1 MPKSGSKTPTVDL
14 MDARYG
20 SKASERYNLSDEM
33 TYDPAGKNL
42 IGRIGE
48 AARSTNARI
57 RNTPKVN
64 KLDQEL
70 NKIDRSRA
78 NERSRAATSR
88 FMRGEDPGTGRL
100 DVVDPNYM
108 SGDFY
113 DQNYGKEYRDVTSS
127 VKKFKCGGTVKHGY
141 SVGGDVRYSNKGKC
155 Y

>member
-20 SKASERYNLSDEM
+20 KKASERYNLSDEM

-42 IGRIGE
+42 IGRIKE

-57 RNTPKVN
+57 RNTGKVN
-64 KLDQEL
+64 NL
-70 NKIDRSRA
+70 
-78 NERSRAATSR
+78 
-88 FMRGEDPGTGRL
+88 DPGAGRL
-100 DVVDPNYM
+100 DVVDPQYM
-108 SGDFY
+108 SDDFY
-113 DQNYGKEYRDVTSS
+113 NRNYGTEYRDVTSS